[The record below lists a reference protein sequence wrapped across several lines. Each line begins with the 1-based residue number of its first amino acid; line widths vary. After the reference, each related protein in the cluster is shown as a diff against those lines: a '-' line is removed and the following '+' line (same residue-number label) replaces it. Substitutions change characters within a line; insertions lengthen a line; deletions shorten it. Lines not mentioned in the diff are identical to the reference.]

1 MQSNRM
7 NFMGGLLLPLVF
19 SLAAPASTQSLAA
32 NHTDFLGESASAQRP
47 QLAANHTDF
56 LGESASAQR
65 FQLAANHTDAIGE
78 RIAPND
84 RQLVISDPSKQFAQ
98 MRLI

>member
-1 MQSNRM
+1 MHSNRM

-19 SLAAPASTQSLAA
+19 SLAAPASTQS
-32 NHTDFLGESASAQRP
+32 
-47 QLAANHTDF
+47 LAANHTDF